1 MMKKSKGLILAI
13 GVLTASV
20 QANAA
25 DWLMLQGTEPQDAGH
40 RYFGAVQATY
50 ANNIGCNALSGL
62 AAADGTPTGNLNAGQ
77 GLNNGR
83 YNNNCTNSPKFSGPA
98 SVAIDT
104 LMLGVRG
111 NIAPGKINYFLA
123 ANLGENNTT
132 YLPFKT
138 SRERLAALTDASV
151 TFSYIPGARMRAGLF
166 KKPGPEE
173 LMQSV
178 EAGDYVFPTD
188 FVARVQQ
195 ERFIHGNAQAGI
207 PVPGQGYAGNISAWG
222 YDFDAGRD
230 WGAQLFDA
238 FKRDKWT
245 YAYAAMIANG
255 NGIRHSDNNSDKD
268 ANLYV
273 SAEHDLPG
281 GKGPFKHGVKLYG
294 YHQQGVRHFT
304 VDAAG
309 TQSRGF
315 DRIRYG
321 IGARALGELFGE
333 QAGKHRLG
341 FELMYADGMI
351 HYIPTG
357 NIANG
362 AFGGNAIQIAAER
375 GNKARG
381 LTLDYG
387 YYLNPSWQLDVRYS
401 RHDLLY
407 QTAGVWKSS
416 DLRVFDYLTLGA
428 NYYFAPR
435 IRLTVDYEFRDVR
448 APNAVVPAA
457 GTAAAVNNAAVQ
469 TRNANIMV
477 DSIGDRFGARLTY
490 SF

>member
-1 MMKKSKGLILAI
+1 MKKSKGSFLLVWA
-13 GVLTASV
+13 LSV
-20 QANAA
+20 AGQANAA
-25 DWLMLQGTEPQDAGH
+25 NWLMLQGIEPQDAGH
-40 RYFGAVQATY
+40 RFFGAVQVTY
-50 ANNIGCNALSGL
+50 ANNVGCNALSGL
-62 AAADGTPTGNLNAGQ
+62 AGTNGTPAGNPSAGP

-83 YNNNCTNSPKFSGPA
+83 YNNNCTNGPRFHTPERFA
-98 SVAIDT
+98 LDT
-104 LMLGVRG
+104 LMLGARG
-111 NIAPGKINYFLA
+111 NILPGRVNYFLA

-151 TFSYIPGARMRAGLF
+151 TFSYIPGARVRAGLF

-178 EAGDYVFPTD
+178 EAADYLFPTD
-188 FVARVQQ
+188 FAARVQQ
-195 ERFIHGNAQAGI
+195 ERFIHGNAQAGTA
-207 PVPGQGYAGNISAWG
+207 VPGQGYAGNISASG

-230 WGAQLFDA
+230 WGVQLFDA
-238 FKRDKWT
+238 FRREKWT
-245 YAYAAMIANG
+245 YSYAAMAANG
-255 NGIRHSDNNSDKD
+255 NGIIRQGDNNSDKD
-268 ANLYV
+268 VNLYV
-273 SAEHDLPG
+273 SAEYDLPG

-294 YHQQGVRHFT
+294 YHQQGVRNFI

-309 TQSRGF
+309 TQSQGF
-315 DRIRYG
+315 DLIRYG

-351 HYIPTG
+351 HYMPTG
-357 NIANG
+357 NIADG
-362 AFGGNAIQIAAER
+362 AFGGNAMQIAAER

-381 LTLDYG
+381 TTLDYG
-387 YYLNPSWQLDVRYS
+387 YYLGPSWQFDVRYS
-401 RHDLLY
+401 RNDLLY

-416 DLRVFDYLTLGA
+416 DKRIFDYLALGV
-428 NYYFAPR
+428 NYYFTPKT
-435 IRLTVDYEFRDVR
+435 RLTVDYEFRDVR
-448 APNAVVPAA
+448 APNPVLPTG
-457 GTAAAVNNAAVQ
+457 GTAAALNNAAVQ